1 MGMKIIG
8 KIDFEK
14 YNTFFLEYYKETRG
28 YYCRHYI
35 RPSKA
40 TYDQIQDAKKGFVY
54 TLEGAII
61 EFESDMSI
69 SKILMECALLGIT
82 IDFID
87 ILVPAKEGSMFITD
101 TKIFQVIDTHKEDVS
116 LYFDSIEA
124 PRYYCAL
131 NKRKTDILKFLIIDR
146 FEQDPKIKFLN
157 GEYDKKSVI
166 AGFRKRETAYEMCK
180 KMNHEE

>member
-1 MGMKIIG
+1 MKIIG

-14 YNTFFLEYYKETRG
+14 YNTFFLEYYKEAKS
-28 YYCRHYI
+28 YYCSHCI
-35 RPSKA
+35 RPSTA
-40 TYDQIQDAKKGFVY
+40 TYDQIINAKKDFVY
-54 TLEGAII
+54 TLEGAILT
-61 EFESDMSI
+61 FEKDVSI

-82 IDFID
+82 IDFIE
-87 ILVPAKEGSMFITD
+87 IRIPAKEDSVFMTD

-116 LYFDSIEA
+116 SYFYSIEA

-146 FEQDPKIKFLN
+146 FGQDPKIKFLN
-157 GEYDKKSVI
+157 GEYNKKSVI

-180 KMNHEE
+180 KMNHEK

>member
-1 MGMKIIG
+1 MKIIG

-14 YNTFFLEYYKETRG
+14 YNTFFLEYYKEVKG

-40 TYDQIQDAKKGFVY
+40 TYDQIQDAKKDFVY
-54 TLEGAII
+54 TLEGVIA

-69 SKILMECALLGIT
+69 SKILMECALHGIT

-116 LYFDSIEA
+116 CPSYI
-124 PRYYCAL
+124 
-131 NKRKTDILKFLIIDR
+131 
-146 FEQDPKIKFLN
+146 Q
-157 GEYDKKSVI
+157 
-166 AGFRKRETAYEMCK
+166 
-180 KMNHEE
+180 

>member
-1 MGMKIIG
+1 MEIIG

-14 YNTFFLEYYKETRG
+14 YNTFFLEYYKEAKS
-28 YYCRHYI
+28 YYCKHCI
-35 RPSKA
+35 RPSTT
-40 TYDQIQDAKKGFVY
+40 TYNQIVNAKKDFIY
-54 TLEGAII
+54 ALEGAVLT
-61 EFESDMSI
+61 FEQDVSI

-82 IDFID
+82 IDFIE
-87 ILVPAKEGSMFITD
+87 IRIPAKEDSVFMSD
-101 TKIFQVIDTHKEDVS
+101 TKIFQLIDTHKEDVS

-124 PRYYCAL
+124 PRYYCAI

-166 AGFRKRETAYEMCK
+166 AGFRKRETAYEMCQK
-180 KMNHEE
+180 INNEK